1 MKGRNGQ
8 TTNSSQNAGRG
19 NASLKQFGTATNY
32 RGDSGHRGSCCT
44 QRGGWKEGRPQMAQI
59 AADVEGIT
67 ERTRVHALSSQRP
80 PRLCVEMVPELNHEG
95 TKTPRGEECRAGARR
110 SRTGTC
116 RNVLLPGVASA
127 LVADVRDSGCP
138 APRGTRRYSSV
149 IQTPHLV
156 NPVNLVK

>member
-67 ERTRVHALSSQRP
+67 ERTRVHALSSPRP
-80 PRLCVEMVPELNHEG
+80 PRLRIEMSL
-95 TKTPRGEECRAGARR
+95 KLTPTPKKRFLRVRHKCTTLILWHDSRKSSCAGWGNTPPCGAR
-110 SRTGTC
+110 
-116 RNVLLPGVASA
+116 
-127 LVADVRDSGCP
+127 
-138 APRGTRRYSSV
+138 TRKVSFSS
-149 IQTPHLV
+149 TTRPT
-156 NPVNLVK
+156 KKW